1 MLHNGGRE
9 KHTAYSA
16 TKTRFTLQFDQP
28 RGALSRAR
36 WQCYRLHLKLHGM
49 ARGRRTHHV
58 RLISMSLHRHEQRH
72 RAGVLCYT
80 GHIAGPSGEPT
91 ASGSVS
97 VSLRRHE

>member
-1 MLHNGGRE
+1 
-9 KHTAYSA
+9 
-16 TKTRFTLQFDQP
+16 
-28 RGALSRAR
+28 
-36 WQCYRLHLKLHGM
+36 M

-80 GHIAGPSGEPT
+80 GHIAGPSREPT